1 MERARTRLLPTL
13 GVVSLAALAACGTS
27 NNTTSGGAT
36 TGGGGLCPHGGS
48 VTVASDLPTSG
59 GDAAI
64 GGGTEKGVRLAVEQ
78 ANANH
83 LLGGCT
89 IVYIAKD
96 DASAAKGKHDPQ
108 QGAANIREL
117 VANKAV
123 VGVVGPFNSSVA
135 VAELPISNAAGLLQ
149 ISPSN
154 TDPGLT
160 IPGSDPDIDTRSL
173 QPSGKITY
181 FRIIANDTVQAQVMA
196 NFASRELHLTKIYDI
211 DDQETYGKDL
221 SNYFDQD
228 FRQNGGTIVKRV
240 GLPGSTTDF
249 RPTLTDAKS
258 LGTEAIWFGGVASNG
273 SGIIKA
279 QMQDVGLQVPFLSGD
294 GTVDPQYFKDAGA
307 AAENPPAYASSAPD
321 ATNLPSAKAF
331 NEAFIARYGK
341 DALVAYSAYGY
352 DCMNILLNAIKEV
365 LQDNGGN
372 PPSNPDQF
380 RAAVIQRVAN
390 TDWHGAIGETRF
402 DQRGDTLNHS
412 FTIYVAQGGHWVAK
426 ETVSAETGAA
436 STSTTTGY

>member
-1 MERARTRLLPTL
+1 MERIRTRVLPLFGT
-13 GVVSLAALAACGTS
+13 VSLAVLAACGT
-27 NNTTSGGAT
+27 TTTT
-36 TGGGGLCPHGGS
+36 TGGGTATSGGLCPHGGS

-78 ANANH
+78 AQANH
-83 LLGGCT
+83 FLGNCQ
-89 IVYIAKD
+89 IIYIAKD
-96 DASAAKGKHDPQ
+96 DASAAKGKHDPE

-160 IPGSDPDIDTRSL
+160 IPGSDPDIDTKSL

-181 FRIIANDTVQAQVMA
+181 FRIISNDTVQAQVMA
-196 NFASRELHLTKIYDI
+196 NFAARELHLTKIFDI

-228 FRQNGGTIVKRV
+228 FKQNGGTIVKRV
-240 GLPGSTTDF
+240 GLPGDTKDF
-249 RPTLTDAKS
+249 RPTLTDAK
-258 LGTEAIWFGGVASNG
+258 GKGAEAIWFGGVASNG

-279 QMQDVGLQVPFLSGD
+279 QMADVGLNVPFLSGD

-321 ATNLPSAKAF
+321 ATNLPTAKAF
-331 NEAFIARYGK
+331 NEAFIARFGK

-352 DCMNILLNAIKEV
+352 DCMNILLTAIKEV
-365 LQDNGGN
+365 LQDNGGE

-380 RAAVIQRVAN
+380 RAAVIQKVA
-390 TDWHGAIGETRF
+390 TIDYHGAIGETRF

-412 FTIYVAQGGHWVAK
+412 FTIYQAKGGKWVAK
-426 ETVSAETGAA
+426 ETVSAE
-436 STSTTTGY
+436 SSTTSGY